1 MSVCA
6 ARFTSQFSRMLLS
19 RIRRRRVRVVQVII
33 SSQAHKLV
41 KDHFS
46 NIQLF
51 PDNYCRIRKEQ
62 NYNPMRKQN
71 KVNMLQQSLD
81 DPLLEVKVKGYI
93 PGAVLRNLR
102 PDSPEDEH
110 WSNEVRQRE
119 LRHVL
124 IRETCAVCISVCV
137 CLRLC
142 LCACGMKKERRMER
156 FTFSARTITSGRER
170 TYTTRVGSCEEL
182 SD

>member
-1 MSVCA
+1 MFYVYFLFFHAHVYTPVLAPEIHVFFYLCRGCA
-6 ARFTSQFSRMLLS
+6 LPHLLPCLCVS
-19 RIRRRRVRVVQVII
+19 QVII
-33 SSQAHKLV
+33 SMQAHKLV

-110 WSNEVRQRE
+110 WSNEVRGDMC
-119 LRHVL
+119 
-124 IRETCAVCISVCV
+124 T
-137 CLRLC
+137 
-142 LCACGMKKERRMER
+142 
-156 FTFSARTITSGRER
+156 
-170 TYTTRVGSCEEL
+170 
-182 SD
+182 